1 MLAEPHAA
9 APAEHAE
16 EADHAVSI
24 FYEPV
29 NWLWDRIGPPLG
41 LGHLEVPD
49 HVVMSLVVLGII
61 SALVIPLRAR
71 LSRENP
77 GPFQQILETV
87 VEALANMID
96 DVVGE
101 GAARKYLPFIGAF
114 AFFIFIANLT
124 GQFFFLQPPTQTI
137 WVTLALALVSFLFY
151 HAVGFREHGFAYLK
165 QFLGPVPWLIPLML
179 PIELISHFARVLSLS
194 IRLYGNIFGEHLAV
208 GIFFGL
214 VPFLLP
220 LPLMALGLL
229 AAVIQTFIFII
240 LSTLYI
246 AGAEAEAH

>member
-1 MLAEPHAA
+1 MAAEPNASGEAA
-9 APAEHAE
+9 E
-16 EADHAVSI
+16 HAVSI
-24 FYEPV
+24 FYSPV
-29 NWLWDRIGPPLG
+29 NRVWDRIGPAFG
-41 LGHLEVPD
+41 LGDVEVPD

-61 SALVIPLRAR
+61 TVMVVPVRLR
-71 LSRENP
+71 LSKENP
-77 GPFQQILETV
+77 GVLQHLLETV
-87 VEALANMID
+87 VQFLATMIN

-114 AFFIFIANLT
+114 AFFIFVSNLT
-124 GQFFFLQPPTQTI
+124 GQFFFLQPPTQSI
-137 WVTLALALVSFLFY
+137 WVTLALALISFGYY
-151 HAVGFREHGFAYLK
+151 HVVGIREHGFGYIK
-165 QFLGPVPWLIPLML
+165 QFLGPVPALIPLML
-179 PIELISHFARVLSLS
+179 PLELVSHFARVASLS

-220 LPLMALGLL
+220 LPLMALGLF
-229 AAVIQTFIFII
+229 AAFIQTFIFII

>member
-1 MLAEPHAA
+1 MLAETHAS
-9 APAEHAE
+9 AEHAE
-16 EADHAVSI
+16 HAEHAVSV
-24 FYEPV
+24 FYGPV
-29 NWLWDRIGPPLG
+29 NWLWDRIGPAVG
-41 LGHLEVPD
+41 LADVDVPD

-61 SALVIPLRAR
+61 SALVIPVRLR
-71 LSRENP
+71 LSKENP
-77 GPFQQILETV
+77 GTLQQLLETV
-87 VEALANMID
+87 VQALANMID

-101 GAARKYLPFIGAF
+101 GSARKYLPFIGSF

-124 GQFFFLQPPTQTI
+124 GQFFFLQPPTQSI
-137 WVTLALALVSFLFY
+137 WVTLALAIISWIFY
-151 HAVGFREHGFAYLK
+151 HVIGIREHGFGYVK

-179 PIELISHFARVLSLS
+179 PIELISHLARVLSLS

-214 VPFLLP
+214 IPFLLP

-229 AAVIQTFIFII
+229 AAFIQTFIFII

>member
-1 MLAEPHAA
+1 MAAETHAA
-9 APAEHAE
+9 ADAAEHAE
-16 EADHAVSI
+16 HQVSV
-24 FYEPV
+24 FYGPV
-29 NWLWDRIGPPLG
+29 NWLWDRIGPALG
-41 LGHLEVPD
+41 LGDVEVPD

-61 SALVIPLRAR
+61 VALVVPVRLR
-71 LSRENP
+71 LSKENP
-77 GPFQQILETV
+77 GWLQQLLETAV
-87 VEALANMID
+87 QALANMID

-101 GAARKYLPFIGAF
+101 GAARKYLSLIGSF

-124 GQFFFLQPPTQTI
+124 GQFFFLQPPTQSI
-137 WVTLALALVSFLFY
+137 WVTLALALISWVFY
-151 HAVGFREHGFAYLK
+151 HAIGIREHGFAYLK

-179 PIELISHFARVLSLS
+179 PIELISHFARVASLS

-220 LPLMALGLL
+220 LPLMALGLF
-229 AAVIQTFIFII
+229 AAFIQTFIFII

>member
-1 MLAEPHAA
+1 MLAESHAA
-9 APAEHAE
+9 AEHAE
-16 EADHAVSI
+16 QSDHAVSI
-24 FYEPV
+24 FYAPV
-29 NWLWDRIGPPLG
+29 NWLWDQIGPAIG
-41 LGHLEVPD
+41 LGDVDVPD

-61 SALVIPLRAR
+61 SALVIPVRLR
-71 LSRENP
+71 LSKENP
-77 GPFQQILETV
+77 GTLQQLLETV
-87 VEALANMID
+87 VQALANMID

-101 GAARKYLPFIGAF
+101 GSARKYLPFIGAF
-114 AFFIFIANLT
+114 AFFIFVANFT

-137 WVTLALALVSFLFY
+137 WVTLALAVISWVFY
-151 HAVGFREHGFAYLK
+151 HAVGIREHGLGYLK

-179 PIELISHFARVLSLS
+179 PIELISLFARVLSLS

-229 AAVIQTFIFII
+229 AAFIQTFIFII